1 MFFRGALRRQRR
13 LKNLFLAKSDDRW
26 RLAHDV
32 NVFMVFPSFFIN
44 SHTAVMMTLATIQ
57 KLAAAVAA
65 VLLILVD
72 LDPLQHLVAI
82 HRHLLS
88 QLQLVL
94 IQIFRQHLRQSLLE
108 TLFPSKTA

>member
-1 MFFRGALRRQRR
+1 
-13 LKNLFLAKSDDRW
+13 
-26 RLAHDV
+26 
-32 NVFMVFPSFFIN
+32 MVFPSFFII

-57 KLAAAVAA
+57 KLAAAVAV

-72 LDPLQHLVAI
+72 LDPLQRLVAI

-88 QLQLVL
+88 RHQLVL
-94 IQIFRQHLRQSLLE
+94 IQIFRQPLLG

>member
-1 MFFRGALRRQRR
+1 
-13 LKNLFLAKSDDRW
+13 
-26 RLAHDV
+26 
-32 NVFMVFPSFFIN
+32 MVFPSFFII

-57 KLAAAVAA
+57 KLAVAVAV

-82 HRHLLS
+82 HRRLLS
-88 QLQLVL
+88 RHQLVL
-94 IQIFRQHLRQSLLE
+94 IQKFRQPLLE